1 MTGRVL
7 GLAGQPLIN
16 VKVTLNDV
24 FTANTDEEGTY
35 AVDIVGTAYLGIDDE
50 FNYFNKIKV

>member
-35 AVDIVGTAYLGIDDE
+35 AVDIIGTVYLGIDDE
-50 FNYFNKIKV
+50 FNYLDRIKV

>member
-16 VKVTLNDV
+16 VKVTLNDAYA
-24 FTANTDEEGTY
+24 TNTDDDGIY
-35 AVDIVGTAYLGIDDE
+35 VVDLAGSAYIGIDDE